1 MEVINMSSIYNAGPV
16 YSGIHTLLGLPYDKD
31 AKDADV
37 ALYGMPFDISTT
49 NRTGCRFG
57 PEGIRQYGQC
67 KPYHEELDIDIFDDF
82 KAVDTG
88 DFAIP
93 LSYVER
99 DMDAVEN
106 QMYELLEKGVK
117 TIGVGGDHTLS
128 YPELLALKR
137 KFGKVAFVHF
147 DSHTDTWDWPDEN
160 GNTLINHGT
169 PFRLAIQHDCIDMDH
184 AIQIGM
190 RGGFGTLEDHD
201 FALEHGMQII
211 FGNELH
217 EMGMSACAKRIREV
231 VGDTPVFVTFD
242 IDFLDPAVAPGTG
255 TPIVGGFTTAEALQ
269 ILREGLTGLNI
280 VAMDLVEV
288 APAYDPTGQTQI
300 VANEIL
306 REFLSILSY
315 NKKAG
320 K

>member
-1 MEVINMSSIYNAGPV
+1 MEVINMSSIYNAGPL
-16 YSGIHTLLGLPYDKD
+16 YSGIHTLLGLPYDND

-93 LSYVER
+93 LSYVDR

-106 QMYELLEKGVK
+106 QLYELLEKGVK

-288 APAYDPTGQTQI
+288 APAYDPTGQTQV

-315 NKKAG
+315 NKKAR

>member
-93 LSYVER
+93 LSYVDR

-106 QMYELLEKGVK
+106 QLYELLEKGVK
-117 TIGVGGDHTLS
+117 TIGFGGDHTLS

-217 EMGMSACAKRIREV
+217 KMGMSACAKRIREV

-288 APAYDPTGQTQI
+288 APAYDPTGQTQV

-315 NKKAG
+315 NKKTG

>member
-93 LSYVER
+93 LSYVDR

-106 QMYELLEKGVK
+106 QLYKLLEKGVK

-288 APAYDPTGQTQI
+288 APAYDPTGQTQV

>member
-82 KAVDTG
+82 KALDTG

-93 LSYVER
+93 LSYVDR

-106 QMYELLEKGVK
+106 QLYELLEKGVK

-288 APAYDPTGQTQI
+288 APAYDPTGQTQV

>member
-93 LSYVER
+93 LSYVDR

-106 QMYELLEKGVK
+106 QLYELLGKGVK

-288 APAYDPTGQTQI
+288 APAYDPTGQTQV

>member
-93 LSYVER
+93 LSYVDR

-106 QMYELLEKGVK
+106 QLYELLEKGVK

-190 RGGFGTLEDHD
+190 RGGFGTLKDHD

-288 APAYDPTGQTQI
+288 APAYDPTGQTQV

>member
-93 LSYVER
+93 LSYVDR

-106 QMYELLEKGVK
+106 QLYELLEKGVK

-288 APAYDPTGQTQI
+288 APAYDPTGQTQV

-315 NKKAG
+315 NKKAR

>member
-49 NRTGCRFG
+49 NRAGCRFG

-106 QMYELLEKGVK
+106 QLYELLEKGVK

-288 APAYDPTGQTQI
+288 APAYDPTGQTQV

>member
-1 MEVINMSSIYNAGPV
+1 MEVINMSSIYNASPV

-93 LSYVER
+93 LSYVDR

-106 QMYELLEKGVK
+106 QLYELLEKGVK

-288 APAYDPTGQTQI
+288 APAYDPTGQTQV